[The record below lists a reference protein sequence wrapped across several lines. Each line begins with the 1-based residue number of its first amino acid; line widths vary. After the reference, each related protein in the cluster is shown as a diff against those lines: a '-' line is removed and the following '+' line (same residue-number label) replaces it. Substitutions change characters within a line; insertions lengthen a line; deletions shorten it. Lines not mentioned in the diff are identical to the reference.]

1 MRWILISLI
10 LLGTLRLH
18 AANPEVWHVGDIASE
33 DVRTPVA
40 LDFINP
46 DTTPLSKA
54 EAASQTPVIFIVHPN
69 TTNTMV
75 ENLTTAFTSTHADF
89 QSDLKETFQQSNL
102 SETAIQSP
110 EFENFVR
117 GFNVKA
123 EKLSISPGLARQW
136 ARGETGLDTF
146 SNLVAQLL
154 QATDRPVLPDTLP
167 DGFVMGD
174 TVRLVP
180 YHSSQE
186 ELTLTLEEAE
196 QSGTV
201 YSRSSLTTVTQLR
214 ASFRRGFS
222 AEDKLLAHSLASF
235 IHSNVKLDTN
245 LTEIARD
252 RAVRSNISSSHYD
265 AGQIIVQRGQVVDA
279 NILAALKRLNDVSPA
294 ARPNPPA
301 PAVHEPAQPAPM
313 PAEKSQPA
321 PVLPGQTQDIRG
333 NYIWMGAACTGVSVL
348 ILLAYW
354 RLQLTGRREGS
365 LRPRTTEP
373 FSPNQMRLPPEL
385 APQLAEML
393 KSVVVQELA
402 TQRRELLQAQQ
413 HAAVEVVRLMQRL
426 NELRAPL
433 QERLAAYEHHIQQL
447 EKELGEQSKENRE
460 LLKLQIDM
468 LKEQVKTE
476 RAASRI
482 NFN

>member
-1 MRWILISLI
+1 MRWILISLL

-18 AANPEVWHVGDIASE
+18 AANPEVWHLGDVASE
-33 DVRTPVA
+33 DIRTPVA
-40 LDFINP
+40 LDVIDPDANP
-46 DTTPLSKA
+46 MSKA
-54 EAASQTPVIFIVHPN
+54 EATSQTPIVFIAHPN
-69 TTNTMV
+69 ATNTMV
-75 ENLTTAFTSTHADF
+75 ENLTTAFTGTHADF
-89 QSDLKETFQQSNL
+89 QAALKETFQQSNL
-102 SETAIQSP
+102 SEATIQSP

-146 SNLVAQLL
+146 SNLVTQLL

-167 DGFVMGD
+167 DGFIMGD

-196 QSGTV
+196 ETGTIF
-201 YSRSSLTTVTQLR
+201 SRSSLTTVTQLR
-214 ASFRRGFS
+214 ALFRRNFS
-222 AEDKLLAHSLASF
+222 AEDKLLAHSLATF

-245 LTEIARD
+245 LTQIARE
-252 RAVRSNISSSHYD
+252 RAARSSVSSYHYD

-279 NILAALKRLNDVSPA
+279 KILAALTRLNDVSPSA
-294 ARPNPPA
+294 QPNPPA
-301 PAVHEPAQPAPM
+301 PVVHEPAQPAPM
-313 PAEKSQPA
+313 PAEKSQPVPA
-321 PVLPGQTQDIRG
+321 LPGQAQDIRG
-333 NYIWMGAACTGVSVL
+333 NYLWLGAACTGMSVL
-348 ILLAYW
+348 VLLAYW
-354 RLQLTGRREGS
+354 RLQLTGRRAAL
-365 LRPRTTEP
+365 LRPRATEP
-373 FSPNQMRLPPEL
+373 FRPNQMRLPPEL

-402 TQRRELLQAQQ
+402 TQRRELLQSQQ
-413 HAAVEVVRLMQRL
+413 YAAAEVVRLMQRL
-426 NELRAPL
+426 TELRAPL
-433 QERLAAYEHHIQQL
+433 QERLAAYEEHIQEL
-447 EKELGEQSKENRE
+447 EEELGEQSKENRE

>member
-1 MRWILISLI
+1 MRWILISLL

-18 AANPEVWHVGDIASE
+18 AGNPAVWHVGDVANE

-40 LDFINP
+40 LDVI
-46 DTTPLSKA
+46 DTDAAQVDKAAAALNTPA
-54 EAASQTPVIFIVHPN
+54 IFIVHPN
-69 TTNTMV
+69 VTNTMV

-89 QSDLKETFQQSNL
+89 LAGLTETFQQSNL
-102 SETAIQSP
+102 SNATIQSP

-117 GFNVKA
+117 GFNVKS

-146 SNLVAQLL
+146 SNLVTMLL
-154 QATDRPVLPDTLP
+154 QTTDRPVLPDTLP
-167 DGFVMGD
+167 GGFVLGD

-186 ELTLTLEEAE
+186 ELTLTLEQAE
-196 QSGTV
+196 QTGTIL
-201 YSRSSLTTVTQLR
+201 SRSNLSTVTQLR
-214 ASFRRGFS
+214 ALFRRTFS
-222 AEDKLLAHSLASF
+222 AEDKLLAHSLATF

-252 RAVRSNISSSHYD
+252 RAARSIMSAYHYD
-265 AGQIIVQRGQVVDA
+265 AGQIIVRRGQVVDA
-279 NILAALKRLNDVSPA
+279 KILAALTRLNDVSPSA
-294 ARPNPPA
+294 QPNPPA
-301 PAVHEPAQPAPM
+301 PVVHEPAQPAPT

-321 PVLPGQTQDIRG
+321 QALPGQAQDIRG
-333 NYIWMGAACTGVSVL
+333 NYIWLGAACTGVSVL
-348 ILLAYW
+348 VLLAYW
-354 RLQLTGRREGS
+354 RLQLTGRREAL
-365 LRPRTTEP
+365 LRPRTTES

-413 HAAVEVVRLMQRL
+413 YAAVEVVRLMQRL
-426 NELRAPL
+426 TELRAPL
-433 QERLAAYEHHIQQL
+433 QERLAAYEQHIQVL

-476 RAASRI
+476 RAASRL

>member
-1 MRWILISLI
+1 MRWILISLV

-18 AANPEVWHVGDIASE
+18 AANPDVWHLGDVASE
-33 DVRTPVA
+33 DIRTPVA
-40 LDFINP
+40 LDVTDPNA
-46 DTTPLSKA
+46 TPMSKA
-54 EAASQTPVIFIVHPN
+54 EAASKTPAIFIAHPN
-69 TTNTMV
+69 VTNTMV
-75 ENLTTAFTSTHADF
+75 ENLTTAFTSTHTDF
-89 QSDLKETFQQSNL
+89 LAGLKETFQQSNL
-102 SETAIQSP
+102 SDATIQSP

-117 GFNVKA
+117 GFNVKG

-146 SNLVAQLL
+146 SNLVTQLL

-167 DGFVMGD
+167 DGFVLSD

-186 ELTLTLEEAE
+186 ELTLTLEQAE
-196 QSGTV
+196 QTGTIF
-201 YSRSSLTTVTQLR
+201 SRSSLTTVTQLR
-214 ASFRRGFS
+214 ALFRRNFS
-222 AEDKLLAHSLASF
+222 AEDKLLAHSLATF

-252 RAVRSNISSSHYD
+252 RAARSTMPTDHYE
-265 AGQIIVQRGQVVDA
+265 AGQIIVRRGQVVDA
-279 NILAALKRLNDVSPA
+279 KILAALTRLNDVSPPA
-294 ARPNPPA
+294 QPSPPA
-301 PAVHEPAQPAPM
+301 PVVREPAQPAPM
-313 PAEKSQPA
+313 PTEKSQPA
-321 PVLPGQTQDIRG
+321 PALPGQAQDIRG

-354 RLQLTGRREGS
+354 RLQVTGRRQA
-365 LRPRTTEP
+365 LIRQRTTEP

-402 TQRRELLQAQQ
+402 SQRRELLQTQQ
-413 HAAVEVVRLMQRL
+413 YAAVEVVRLMQRL

-433 QERLAAYEHHIQQL
+433 EERLAAYEQHILEL